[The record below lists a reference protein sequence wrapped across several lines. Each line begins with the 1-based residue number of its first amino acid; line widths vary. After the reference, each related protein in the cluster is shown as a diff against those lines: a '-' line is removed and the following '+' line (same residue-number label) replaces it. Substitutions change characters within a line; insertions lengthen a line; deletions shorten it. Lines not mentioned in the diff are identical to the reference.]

1 MGTGLIKRSTNESL
15 AAVSDSSLPVLET
28 TSDANRCIAQSA
40 TPRTNETCIELL
52 PLWSY
57 VWRAI
62 RELSGDDAYERY
74 IAQHATHYPDT
85 TPLARKD
92 FFLYQQQQKWHG
104 IQRCC

>member
-1 MGTGLIKRSTNESL
+1 MGTGLIKRSANQLLS
-15 AAVSDSSLPVLET
+15 AVNDSSLPVLET
-28 TSDANRCIAQSA
+28 TQDVNKHIAQSA
-40 TPRTNETCIELL
+40 KLSINGTCIELL
-52 PLWSY
+52 PLWSH

-74 IAQHATHYPDT
+74 IAQHVTNYPNT

-92 FFLYQQQQKWHG
+92 FFLYQQQQKWSG

>member
-1 MGTGLIKRSTNESL
+1 MDTGLTEGSANKSL
-15 AAVSDSSLPVLET
+15 SEVSVSCLPVFEAAQ
-28 TSDANRCIAQSA
+28 DINRYIAHSA
-40 TPRTNETCIELL
+40 AFRTNETGIKPPPLL
-52 PLWSY
+52 LW

-74 IAQHATHYPDT
+74 IAQHTASYPDT

-92 FFLYQQQQKWHG
+92 FFLFQQQQKWSG